1 MAQIPATSDGVLLR
15 RMAAGDEEAFTD
27 AYRRFQG
34 PVFRFAL
41 QMSGSRAVAE
51 EVTQE
56 VFLALIRSA
65 AQVGTGP
72 LIAWLIAVA
81 RNQVLKSMERNAR
94 YEPLDASA
102 NEDRRPWA
110 SEEEDQL
117 ERLERNQTLER
128 LRRAV
133 LALPPRYRE
142 VVLLCEFEEMPYE
155 DAAQALG
162 CAVGTVR
169 SRLHRARA
177 LLAGKLKRHEECPA

>member
-1 MAQIPATSDGVLLR
+1 MAEVPGTSDGALLR
-15 RMAAGDEEAFTD
+15 RMAAGDEDAFTD
-27 AYRRFQG
+27 VYRRFRG
-34 PVFRFAL
+34 PVYRFAL

-65 AQVGTGP
+65 ADVADRGA
-72 LIAWLIAVA
+72 LIAWLMAVA
-81 RNQVLKSMERNAR
+81 RNHVLRSIGRNSR
-94 YEPLDASA
+94 YRPLEYGDGETPEPVEAG
-102 NEDRRPWA
+102 EGP
-110 SEEEDQL
+110 L
-117 ERLERNQTLER
+117 ERLERNQAVQR

-142 VVLLCEFEEMPYE
+142 VVLLCELEEMPYE
-155 DAAQALG
+155 DAAAALG

-177 LLAGKLKRHEECPA
+177 LLAGRLKPHEECPA